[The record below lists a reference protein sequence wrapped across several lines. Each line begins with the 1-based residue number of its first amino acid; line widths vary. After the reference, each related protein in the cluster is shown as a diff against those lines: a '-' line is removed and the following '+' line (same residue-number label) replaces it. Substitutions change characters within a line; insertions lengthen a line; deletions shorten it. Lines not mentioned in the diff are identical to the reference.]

1 MSVIKKKALP
11 AIWASRD
18 ELNFNI
24 SIFYF
29 LVFDILFNTAQ
40 SFKISIKLSDDAVEV
55 VIMDTDFCSTRID

>member
-55 VIMDTDFCSTRID
+55 VIMDAYFCSARID